1 MKQDGLKLRC
11 RECGEIAAEH
21 RKRAGFSTHR
31 IMLEVI
37 LSLVPAAAAAILI
50 FGPRT
55 MLIMAVSIAACV
67 LSELV
72 FGKIAKRKSTV
83 GDLSAAVTGL
93 LLALNLPVSI
103 PLWIAAFGGVIAVV
117 LLKQM
122 FGGIGKN
129 PVNPALTALIVLTIL
144 FPSAMAPRIQPFSY
158 LHADGGVPGPSTF
171 SLPPERIPD
180 LVNLFFG
187 NRTGALGETC
197 AFALLLGLLY
207 LLFRRIITPV
217 IPVCYVGTAALFS
230 LILGRNVPF
239 DLLSGSLLL
248 AAIFMA
254 TDYTTSPTEWKG
266 QTIFA
271 VGCGI
276 LSILLRQFTNLPDAV
291 PIAVV
296 LMNFLTPLIEAAA
309 CPPRQPEKV
318 SSETDVQ

>member
-1 MKQDGLKLRC
+1 MKQGGLKFP
-11 RECGEIAAEH
+11 EYGEIAAKH
-21 RKRAGFSTHR
+21 RERTGFSTHR

-72 FGKIAKRKSTV
+72 FGRIAKRKSTV

-103 PLWIAAFGGVIAVV
+103 PLWMAALGGVIAVV
-117 LLKQM
+117 LLKQA

-129 PVNPALTALIVLTIL
+129 PVNPALTARIVLMIV
-144 FPSAMAPRIQPFSY
+144 FPSAMTAWIQPFSY
-158 LHADGGVPGPSTF
+158 LHADGGIPGASTF
-171 SLPPERIPD
+171 SLQPERIPD

-217 IPVCYVGTAALFS
+217 IPICTIGTAALLS
-230 LILGRNVPF
+230 LILGRNVPY

-248 AAIFMA
+248 AAFFMA

-266 QTIFA
+266 QAVFA
-271 VGCGI
+271 AGCGI
-276 LSILLRQFTNLPDAV
+276 FTILLRQFTNLPDTV
-291 PIAVV
+291 PFAVV
-296 LMNFLTPLIEAAA
+296 LMNFLTPLIEAAM
-309 CPPRQPEKV
+309 CHPKRPEKV
-318 SSETDVQ
+318 NSETAVQ

>member
-1 MKQDGLKLRC
+1 MKLDNWLQTRGST
-11 RECGEIAAEH
+11 AAEH
-21 RKRAGFSTHR
+21 QKRTGFSTHR

-37 LSLVPAAAAAILI
+37 LALVPAAAAAILI

-55 MLIMAVSIAACV
+55 MLVMAVSIASSV

-72 FGKIAKRKSTV
+72 FCKIAKRKSTV

-93 LLALNLPVSI
+93 LLALSLPVSI
-103 PLWIAAFGGVIAVV
+103 PLWTAALGGIISVV
-117 LLKQM
+117 LLKQA

-129 PVNPALTALIVLTIL
+129 PVNPALAARIILTLL
-144 FPSAMAPRIQPFSY
+144 FPTAMTAWIQPFSY
-158 LHADGGVPGPSTF
+158 LHTDGGVPGISTF

-187 NRTGALGETC
+187 NRTGALGATC

-217 IPVCYVGTAALFS
+217 IPVCYIVTAPLLS
-230 LILGRNVPF
+230 LVMGRNVPF

-248 AAIFMA
+248 GAFFMA

-266 QTIFA
+266 QVVFA

-276 LSILLRQFTNLPDAV
+276 LTILLRQFTGLPDAV
-291 PIAVV
+291 PIAIVG
-296 LMNFLTPLIEAAA
+296 MNLFTPLIETVTRRSKGPA
-309 CPPRQPEKV
+309 V
-318 SSETDVQ
+318 SKRAV

>member
-1 MKQDGLKLRC
+1 MKQDGLKF

-21 RKRAGFSTHR
+21 RKRTGFSTHR

-72 FGKIAKRKSTV
+72 FGRIAKRESTV

-93 LLALNLPVSI
+93 LLALTLPVSI
-103 PLWIAAFGGVIAVV
+103 PLWIAALGGVIAVV
-117 LLKQM
+117 LLKQA

-129 PVNPALTALIVLTIL
+129 PVNPALAARIVLTIL
-144 FPSAMAPRIQPFSY
+144 FPSAMTAWIQPFSY
-158 LHADGGVPGPSTF
+158 LHADGGVPGVSTF
-171 SLPPERIPD
+171 SLPRERIPD

-207 LLFRRIITPV
+207 LLFRKIITPV

-239 DLLSGSLLL
+239 DLFSGSLLL

-266 QTIFA
+266 QAIFA
-271 VGCGI
+271 AGCGI
-276 LSILLRQFTNLPDAV
+276 LTILLRQFTNLPDTA

-309 CPPRQPEKV
+309 HRPKRPGKV
-318 SSETDVQ
+318 SSETAVQ